1 MKKRK
6 VMRID
11 ILSRINDEKIGALN
25 VLAEI
30 LVKDYLRIA
39 KHIIDDNE
47 MQRKKVKSSKTVYS
61 LLRNDLKQGCTIP
74 PIFLAVRKEAID
86 ENEDEYLQNITDDE
100 IKESIRDKK
109 LIILDGLQRTHQ
121 MLALEDELKKTGD
134 KEALDKFHTRRLRV
148 ELYVG
153 INKIG
158 ILYRML
164 TLNTGQTPMSIRHQI
179 EILYQDYIT
188 DTKIEG
194 VELLREVDGPK
205 TIGVGRYKFSDV
217 VDGFQSYLEKNE
229 LSFDRATLL
238 DDIKS
243 LEKLSKKGQKVE
255 LFQQF
260 LKSFHKFM
268 EKIEEIS
275 DGWEFSKSDY
285 TDDFVQPFGRNI
297 ANFYLR
303 PQVITAFGA
312 IVGVLEENDVLSD
325 FDELCDKLDD
335 LVIGGDIYEVYYDFL
350 SNLEHIRTTSK
361 KIGNSQRRYFY
372 HFFKSLL
379 NINDE
384 SSLNVR
390 KAVKKARQMYNV
402 EFL

>member
-1 MKKRK
+1 ME
-6 VMRID
+6 IG
-11 ILSRINDEKIGALN
+11 ILSRIVDEKIEALN

-30 LVKDYLRIA
+30 KVGDYLQIA
-39 KHIIDDNE
+39 KYIISDNE

-61 LLRNDLKQGCTIP
+61 LLRNDLREGCTIP

-86 ENEDEYLQNITDDE
+86 GEESEFLSKVTDEE
-100 IKESIRDKK
+100 IKQSIRDKQ

-121 MLALEDELKKTGD
+121 MLALEEELKKSGETED
-134 KEALDKFHTRRLRV
+134 LRKFHERTLRL
-148 ELYVG
+148 EIYVG

-179 EILYQDYIT
+179 EILYQDYVT
-188 DTKIEG
+188 DTKIPG
-194 VELLREVDGPK
+194 VQLLREVDGSK
-205 TIGVGRYKFSDV
+205 AIGIGKYKFSDV

-229 LSFDRATLL
+229 LSIDRATLL

-243 LEKLSKKGQKVE
+243 LEKLAKKGHNVE

-260 LKSFHKFM
+260 LKVFHKFM
-268 EKIEEIS
+268 EKIDEASNGWDFTKTDYSEE
-275 DGWEFSKSDY
+275 F
-285 TDDFVQPFGRNI
+285 THPFGRNVT
-297 ANFYLR
+297 NFYLR
-303 PQVITAFGA
+303 PQVITAYGA
-312 IVGVLEENDVLSD
+312 AIGVLEENDVISD
-325 FDELCDKLDD
+325 LDQLYNELDNLR
-335 LVIGGDIYEVYYDFL
+335 LGGEPEEVYEEFL
-350 SNLEHIRTTSK
+350 RNLEFIRSSSK

-379 NINDE
+379 NIQGENKFD
-384 SSLNVR
+384 VK